1 MKKFLK
7 GCKMNKAKLLEW
19 AERLLDTG
27 KRSNLINYKRTKS
40 TSLAVLKPSAEDL
53 FARAEAGLTLDVCK
67 GEKALLGLSADEYRE
82 SYPRSVRKN
91 QILLYNEYTDADT
104 VLNSMR
110 KKVRATVEESG
121 VNIAYLAFGFLDYR
135 ECGVDSWISA
145 PLLLVPASIER
156 ESLAS
161 GIKIRVMDDEV
172 TVNPALSFKLHAE
185 YGAALPEYL
194 GTGLAEY
201 LATVRHTF
209 ASLGFKTREECVIGL
224 FSFQKIN
231 MYRDI
236 ADNFDVISKSSLMSV
251 LLGEPGAVVKDASA
265 RHGEAHPVVDAD
277 SSQLGAIEMARAGK
291 SFVLEGPPGT
301 GKSQTITNIIAD
313 SIMLGKKVLF
323 VSEKLAALE
332 VVYDKLCNAGLGEFC
347 LELHSHKANKKAVI
361 DEICKSA
368 ALDKTALSEKA
379 EGVLTERLATVT
391 TLDGYKEA
399 LYTAVSQINKCP
411 RELIS
416 LAIEYSFYPNTEY
429 VIEDIEKKGEDYL
442 ARAEA
447 VLDEYSAY
455 ADERGMD
462 YRKNPFYAYTGRQSG
477 YKEELSLKKELEC
490 GIEWLEKL
498 QCLLDELYIIAGT
511 GAANIGCTDHIPDA
525 LEVVVNGEFVCPALF
540 GDGAAKKVYGAV
552 NRIKSTAQV
561 VCAIEDGIVSEWGE
575 GVLSLD
581 ADAFAYSIKKCES
594 GIVRLFSKEYRR
606 IKNTLCISRSGATGK
621 GRVKYSEAVA
631 LAEKLAELKKARR
644 SFDQVSSEIS
654 YYLGAGYKG
663 ARSDFDK
670 LKEEALVIL
679 EAETFCPDLRPLAR
693 YSEGELDAKR
703 GDLSRIGD
711 SILEMHKNAPQI
723 FKRFNRKEYNP
734 YNMTCAEVREK
745 LSGMLDNISDLASYI
760 SLSDMLCVIDE
771 LGIRGFVD
779 KAISRGISAREI
791 KGAYLRIFFTE
802 WADTL
807 ISGNKYLAS
816 VHRIIHDR
824 EWQRFVKS
832 DLATLDINKVKIKA
846 AASNRRPDLD
856 MVSQGSKISMLLR
869 EGEKKRRQMSI
880 RRLFSEL
887 GDTAQG
893 IKPCFLMSPISISTY
908 LAPEM
913 KFDIVI
919 FDEASQV
926 FPEDAFGAIYRASQ
940 LIVVG
945 DSKQMPPTSFFASVT
960 DEGEEWGESDAG
972 DFESILDLASPT
984 LPHRSL
990 KWHYRSKS
998 EELIAFSNKHFYNG
1012 ELITFPSAK
1021 CGEGRGVEFVYAGGV
1036 FERGRKIN
1044 EKEADEAVRLLFES
1058 FEKHPERSVGI
1069 VAFSTAQ
1076 QAVIEDKIN
1085 ARRIK
1090 DIQYES
1096 YFAKENPERVFVK
1109 NLETVQGDER
1119 DTIIFSTAYGMG
1131 DDGRLL
1137 MNFGPLNREGGE
1149 RRLNV
1154 AVTRAKYNLI
1164 LVSSMHY
1171 TDIDPTRVTS
1181 RGALLLRDYLRY
1193 AECGGNVFEEERD
1206 LDDAI
1211 CKGVCA
1217 VLSDNGVEFDTFY
1230 GSSRAKIDIAVKYGG
1245 EYILAIECD
1254 GGAFAESGSATDRER
1269 LRPGVL
1275 RGCGWQYHRI
1285 YSTDWYRNKNEEISR
1300 LLGAVREAVKNA
1312 DLSTSAPKDATPCN
1326 DFECA
1331 AQGFEFP
1338 KYEYV
1343 DVGLI
1348 EKSCKGHIPTVIR
1361 AILEVEAPVAEEW
1374 LMRRLLYLFGKD
1386 RLTSYVEERFYL
1398 ALNSEELADAVSK
1411 NGYLYLAGRNMPL
1424 MRVPDEESGIVREIR
1439 YIPKGEIALGMREII
1454 RQNGTLS
1461 QDGLYR
1467 LISKKLGFPRL
1478 SDNIISKFDEA
1489 LALLSGEVQIKEKAD
1504 GETVICAQDP

>member
-1 MKKFLK
+1 MD
-7 GCKMNKAKLLEW
+7 KAKLLEW

-27 KRSNLINYKRTKS
+27 KRSNLINYKRTRS
-40 TSLAVLKPSAEDL
+40 TSLAVAMPTAEDL
-53 FARAEAGLTLDVCK
+53 FARVEAGLTLDACK
-67 GEKALLGLSADEYRE
+67 GERSLLGLSVDEYRD
-82 SYPRSVRKN
+82 SYPRAVRKN
-91 QILLYNEYTDADT
+91 QILLYNEYSDAEA

-121 VNIAYLAFGFLDYR
+121 VNVAYLAFGFLDYR
-135 ECGVDSWISA
+135 EGGANAEITA

-185 YGAALPEYL
+185 YGVALPEYL
-194 GTGLAEY
+194 GTGLSEY
-201 LATVRHTF
+201 LASVSYTF
-209 ASLGFKTREECVIGL
+209 RSLGFKTREECVLGL

-236 ADNFDVISKSSLMSV
+236 ADNFDIISQSSIISA
-251 LLGEPGAVVKDASA
+251 LLGEPGATVKDASA
-265 RHGEAHPVVDAD
+265 RHGEVHPVVDAD

-291 SFVLEGPPGT
+291 SFVLQGPPGT

-313 SIMLGKKVLF
+313 SIMLGKRVLF

-332 VVYDKLCNAGLGEFC
+332 VVYDKLCRAGLGEFC

-361 DEICKSA
+361 DEICKTA

-379 EGVLTERLATVT
+379 ESVLTERLATVM
-391 TLDGYKEA
+391 TLDGYKDA
-399 LYTAVSQINKCP
+399 LYNCISPINKCA
-411 RELIS
+411 RELIT
-416 LAIEYSFYPNTEY
+416 LAIEHSHYPNIEY
-429 VIEDIEKKGEDYL
+429 VIEDITEKGEEYL
-442 ARAEA
+442 TRAEA
-447 VLDEYSAY
+447 VLEEYSAY
-455 ADERGMD
+455 ASTWGVE
-462 YRKNPFYAYTGRQSG
+462 YKKNPFYAYTGRQSG
-477 YKEELSLKKELEC
+477 YKEELVLKDATES
-490 GIEWLEKL
+490 GIAWIDKL
-498 QCLLDELYIIAGT
+498 QGLLDELYALGGIGV
-511 GAANIGCTDHIPDA
+511 ANIGCTDHIPDA
-525 LEVVVNGEFVCPALF
+525 LEVVVNGEFVCPALL
-540 GDGAAKKVYGAV
+540 GDGAARKVRCALDK
-552 NRIKSTAQV
+552 IKSAAQV
-561 VCAIEDGIVSEWGE
+561 VCAKEDEILAEWGE

-581 ADAFAYSIKKCES
+581 ADALAYTVKKYEN
-594 GIVRLFSKEYRR
+594 GILRLFSKEYRR
-606 IKNTLCISRSGATGK
+606 IKTTLCISRFSATGK
-621 GRVKYSEAVA
+621 SKVKYPEAVA
-631 LAEKLAELKKARR
+631 LAEKLIELKRARR
-644 SFDQVSSEIS
+644 SFDAVSSEIS

-663 ARSDFDK
+663 ARSDFEK
-670 LKEEALVIL
+670 LDNEVFTIVQSES
-679 EAETFCPDLRPLAR
+679 FQPDLRPLAR
-693 YSEGELDAKR
+693 YSEGELDAKK
-703 GDLSRIGD
+703 GELARIGD
-711 SILEMHKNAPQI
+711 SILEMHKNAPEI
-723 FKRFNRKEYNP
+723 FKRFNKKEYNP

-760 SLSDMLCVIDE
+760 SLSDMLREMDE
-771 LGIRGFVD
+771 LGIRPFVD
-779 KAISRGISAREI
+779 RAIARGVEARDL
-791 KGAYLRIFFTE
+791 KGAYLKIFFTE
-802 WADTL
+802 WTDEV
-807 ISGNKYLAS
+807 INGNKYLS
-816 VHRIIHDR
+816 GVHRIIHDR
-824 EWQRFVKS
+824 EWERFVKS
-832 DLATLDINKVKIKA
+832 DLATLDINKVKIKST
-846 AASNRRPDLD
+846 ASCRRPDLD

-960 DEGEEWGESDAG
+960 DEGDEWGESDAG

-984 LPHRSL
+984 LPQRSL

-1012 ELITFPSAK
+1012 ELITFPSAR

-1036 FERGRKIN
+1036 FERGRKVN
-1044 EKEADEAVRLLFES
+1044 DKEADEAVRLLFES

-1076 QAVIEDKIN
+1076 QSLIEDKIN

-1090 DIQYES
+1090 DVKYES

-1154 AVTRAKYNLI
+1154 AVTRAKYNLV

-1181 RGALLLRDYLRY
+1181 RGALLLREYLKY
-1193 AECGGNVFEEERD
+1193 AECGGAVSEEVD
-1206 LDDAI
+1206 GDADAI
-1211 CKGVCA
+1211 CRQVCA
-1217 VLSDNGVEFDTFY
+1217 ILSDNGVEFDTLL
-1230 GSSRAKIDIAVKYGG
+1230 GKSRAKVDIAVKCGG
-1245 EYILAIECD
+1245 DYILAIECD
-1254 GGAFAESGSATDRER
+1254 GGAFGEAGSATDRER

-1285 YSTDWYRNKNEEISR
+1285 YSTDWYRNKNEEIAR
-1300 LLGAVREAVKNA
+1300 LLKAVKDA
-1312 DLSTSAPKDATPCN
+1312 MGKASVSTSTPKDATPCG
-1326 DFECA
+1326 DFECV

-1343 DVGLI
+1343 DVRMI
-1348 EKSCKGHIPTVIR
+1348 EKSCKGHIPTIIR
-1361 AILEVEAPVAEEW
+1361 AILEVEAPVAEQW
-1374 LMRRLLYLFGKD
+1374 LMRRLLHLFGKD

-1398 ALNSEELADAVSK
+1398 ALNSAELADAVSRH
-1411 NGYLYLAGRNMPL
+1411 GYLYLVDRKLPV
-1424 MRVPDEESGIVREIR
+1424 MRVPDEESGIVREIK

-1454 RQNGTLS
+1454 GQNGTLTKE
-1461 QDGLYR
+1461 GLFR
-1467 LISKKLGFPRL
+1467 LISRKLGYPRL
-1478 SDNIISKFDEA
+1478 TDSAEEKLEAA
-1489 LALLSGEVQIKEKAD
+1489 LALLGGEVSVTQNEND
-1504 GETVICAQDP
+1504 ETIITLVKR